1 MVVGYCRVSTNRQAV
16 FGISL
21 EAQAE
26 KIRCTATAHGIE
38 LSEIIVDAGES
49 ARNLH
54 RPGMERLLR
63 MVDAREVEQV
73 VIASLSRLTRSVSDL
88 ALLLDNFRRHNVT
101 LISVQ
106 ESLDTGSAA
115 GRLVMNIMC
124 SVSQWE
130 REILSER
137 TRDAMFQKK
146 LNGERVGNIPFGYR
160 LADDL
165 KHVTPEPEEQR
176 IVSMM
181 LRLHK
186 QGHSLRAIAADPNVK
201 GCKTRSGSAWHPVYV
216 SGVLKGASAR
226 NRIAA

>member
-26 KIRCTATAHGIE
+26 KIRSTATAHGIE

-63 MVDAREVEQV
+63 MVDARTVKTV

-101 LISVQ
+101 LVSVQ
-106 ESLDTGSAA
+106 ESLDTGSTA

-137 TRDAMFQKK
+137 TKDAMQQKK

-165 KHVTPEPEEQR
+165 KHVAPEPEEQR
-176 IVSMM
+176 VISAMV
-181 LRLHK
+181 RLK
-186 QGHSLRAIAADPNVK
+186 RQGLSLRSIAADLNSQ
-201 GCKTRSGSAWHPVYV
+201 GYTTRSGTAWHHVYV
-216 SGVLKGASAR
+216 SGVLKSATER